1 MPEPMQE
8 YATKPEL
15 QFFDVA
21 AALQG
26 GDGMHSRVD
35 MAKSPNSYIAVFGV
49 GPRAGETRVH
59 SHPDSDQI
67 LFVLKGECTVE
78 GLTGRYV
85 LESDEGV
92 LIPAGVNYGFT
103 NMTQDQLVFLSMRT
117 EGSGGRR
124 VAYVPS
130 VPSGAAVSIPTDRI
144 SAKGIGSQLYV
155 YALDG
160 HTIGISPLLL
170 DDWNRTAVLRME
182 CTYETA
188 GDRTVAV
195 LPERIADWYRL
206 SSLSESDYAL
216 VTDPENTRVQVDIT
230 PLIERLSRE

>member
-1 MPEPMQE
+1 MAQPREE
-8 YATKPEL
+8 YGTADL

-21 AALQG
+21 AALQN

-49 GPRAGETRVH
+49 GPRLGETRVH

-67 LFVLKGECTVE
+67 LFILKGECTVE
-78 GLTGRYV
+78 GLSGRYV

-103 NMTQDQLVFLSMRT
+103 NMTQDELVFLSMRT

-124 VAYVPS
+124 IAYVPS
-130 VPSGAAVSIPTDRI
+130 VPSSVAVAIPTKRI
-144 SAKGIGSQLYV
+144 AAKGIGTQIYA

-160 HTIGISPLLL
+160 HTIGISPLILE
-170 DDWNRTAVLRME
+170 DWNRAAVLRSE
-182 CTYETA
+182 CSYETRD
-188 GDRTVAV
+188 GHTVV
-195 LPERIADWYRL
+195 SLPERIADWYRL
-206 SSLSESDYAL
+206 DSLTADDYRL
-216 VTDPENTRVQVDIT
+216 DPDPDGTRVKVDIS
-230 PLIERLSRE
+230 PLIQRQSQA

>member
-1 MPEPMQE
+1 MAQPRQE
-8 YATKPEL
+8 YGTAEL

-21 AALQG
+21 AALQN

-49 GPRAGETRVH
+49 GPRLGETRVH

-67 LFVLKGECTVE
+67 LFILKGECTVE
-78 GLTGRYV
+78 GLSGRYV

-103 NMTQDQLVFLSMRT
+103 NMTQDELVFLSMRT

-124 VAYVPS
+124 IAYVPS
-130 VPSGAAVSIPTDRI
+130 VPSSVSVAIPTERI
-144 SAKGIGSQLYV
+144 AGKGIGSQIYA

-160 HTIGISPLLL
+160 RTIGVSPLLL
-170 DDWNRTAVLRME
+170 EDWNRAAVLRME
-182 CTYETA
+182 CAYDISD
-188 GDRTVAV
+188 GHTVV
-195 LPERIADWYRL
+195 SLPERIADWYRL
-206 SSLSESDYAL
+206 DSLTADDYRLDSDP
-216 VTDPENTRVQVDIT
+216 DGTRVKVDLS
-230 PLIERLSRE
+230 PLIQRQSQA

>member
-1 MPEPMQE
+1 MSEMPE
-8 YATKPEL
+8 YGTAAPEL
-15 QFFDVA
+15 RFFDIA
-21 AALQG
+21 AALQA

-67 LFVLKGECTVE
+67 LFVMKGECTVE
-78 GLTGRYV
+78 GLAGRYV

-103 NMTQDQLVFLSMRT
+103 NLTQDQLVFLSLRT

-130 VPSGAAVSIPTDRI
+130 VPSPAKVSIPTQRI
-144 SAKGIGSQLYV
+144 AARGMGESLYV

-160 HTIGISPLLL
+160 QTIGISPLLL
-170 DDWNRTAVLRME
+170 EDWNRSAVLRME
-182 CTYETA
+182 CSYEQSS
-188 GDRTVAV
+188 DRTIAA

-206 SSLSESDYAL
+206 DNLEESDYAL
-216 VTDPENTRVQVDIT
+216 VPDADNTRVQVDIT
-230 PLIERLSRE
+230 PLIERQSRR